1 MLRQR
6 VITALILAGALIAT
20 LLFAPYPVQAMLF
33 ALVAAAGAWEW
44 AALVGSKG
52 VLSRVFYAAIILL
65 LCGALWVSLSLNGA
79 DAALHARPWLAIA
92 ALLWSAMLVGL
103 KYYSAGRGIWGHAW
117 VRALMGWLMLTAT
130 WLAVTVCLT
139 LINGPFV
146 VFLLILTVASADIGA
161 YFAGRHFGQHALAA
175 EISPAKTWEG
185 FWGGMLCVALLAT
198 LIWQNLP
205 LSQLHLGWGSL
216 MVLGLATAGASVVG
230 DLTVSLL
237 KREVGLKDSGS
248 LLPGHGGLMDRLDSI
263 CGAAPVF
270 ALGLL
275 LIGY

>member
-6 VITALILAGALIAT
+6 VITALILAVALIAA
-20 LLFAPYPVQAMLF
+20 LLFAPYPAQAMLF
-33 ALVAAAGAWEW
+33 AAVAAAGGWEW
-44 AALVGSKG
+44 AALVGAQRA
-52 VLSRVFYAAIILL
+52 LSRALYAAVIPLF
-65 LCGALWVSLSLNGA
+65 CAALWMGLALDGPE
-79 DAALHARPWLAIA
+79 AALHARPWLAAA

-103 KYYSAGRGIWGHAW
+103 KYYSAGRGVWGYLW
-117 VRALMGWLMLTAT
+117 VRAVMGWLMLTAT

-146 VFLLILTVASADIGA
+146 VFLLILTVAAADIGA
-161 YFAGRHFGQHALAA
+161 YFAGRCFGQHALAA

-185 FWGGMLCVALLAT
+185 LWGGMLCVVLLAT

>member
-20 LLFAPYPVQAMLF
+20 LLFAPYLVQAMLF

-52 VLSRVFYAAIILL
+52 VVSRVFYAAIILL
-65 LCGALWVSLSLNGA
+65 LCSALWVGLSLNGA
-79 DAALHARPWLAIA
+79 DAALHARPWLAVA
-92 ALLWSAMLVGL
+92 ALSWSAMLVGL
-103 KYYSAGRGIWGHAW
+103 KYYSAGRGVWGYVW
-117 VRALMGWLMLTAT
+117 VLAVMGWLLLTAT

-146 VFLLILTVASADIGA
+146 VFLLILTVAAADIGA
-161 YFAGRHFGQHALAA
+161 YFAGRRFGQHALAV

-270 ALGLL
+270 TLGLL

>member
-20 LLFAPYPVQAMLF
+20 LLFAPYPLQAILF
-33 ALVAAAGAWEW
+33 ALVAAAGGWEW
-44 AALVGSKG
+44 AALVGAQG
-52 VLSRVFYAAIILL
+52 TFSRVAYAAVIPIL
-65 LCGALWVSLSLNGA
+65 CFALWMSLALDSPE
-79 DAALHARPWLAIA
+79 AALFARPWLAA
-92 ALLWSAMLVGL
+92 ATLLWSAMLLGL
-103 KYYSAGRGIWGHAW
+103 KYYSAGRGVWGHAW
-117 VRALMGWLMLTAT
+117 VRAVMGWAMLTAT

-146 VFLLILTVASADIGA
+146 VFLLILTVAAADIGA
-161 YFAGRHFGQHALAA
+161 YFAGRRFGQHALAA

-185 FWGGMLCVALLAT
+185 FWGGMLCVALLAA

-205 LSQLHLGWGSL
+205 LSQLHLGLGSL
-216 MVLGLATAGASVVG
+216 MALGLATAGASVVG

-248 LLPGHGGLMDRLDSI
+248 LLPGHGGLLDRLDSI
-263 CGAAPVF
+263 CGAAPIF

>member
-1 MLRQR
+1 M
-6 VITALILAGALIAT
+6 
-20 LLFAPYPVQAMLF
+20 
-33 ALVAAAGAWEW
+33 
-44 AALVGSKG
+44 
-52 VLSRVFYAAIILL
+52 
-65 LCGALWVSLSLNGA
+65 
-79 DAALHARPWLAIA
+79 HARPWLAAA

-103 KYYSAGRGIWGHAW
+103 KYYSAGRGVWGHAW
-117 VRALMGWLMLTAT
+117 VRAVMGWLMLTAT

-146 VFLLILTVASADIGA
+146 VFLLILTVAAADIGA
-161 YFAGRHFGQHALAA
+161 YFTGRRFGQHALAA

-205 LSQLHLGWGSL
+205 LSQLHLGLGSL
-216 MVLGLATAGASVVG
+216 MALGLATAGASVVG

-248 LLPGHGGLMDRLDSI
+248 LLPGHGGLMDRLDSV

>member
-6 VITALILAGALIAT
+6 VITALILVGPLIAI
-20 LLFAPYPVQAMLF
+20 LLFAPFPMQAMLF
-33 ALVAAAGAWEW
+33 ALVAAAGGWEW
-44 AALVGSKG
+44 AALVDAQRAI
-52 VLSRVFYAAIILL
+52 SRTLYAAIIPL
-65 LCGALWVSLSLNGA
+65 LCIALWMGLALDGPE
-79 DAALHARPWLAIA
+79 AAQNARPLLAA
-92 ALLWSAMLVGL
+92 TALLWSAMLVGL
-103 KYYSAGRGIWGHAW
+103 KYYAAGRGAW
-117 VRALMGWLMLTAT
+117 RYAWLRAVMGWLMLAAT
-130 WLAVTVCLT
+130 WLAVIVCLS
-139 LINGPFV
+139 LINGSFI
-146 VFLLILTVASADIGA
+146 VFLLILTVAAADIGA
-161 YFAGRHFGQHALAA
+161 YFAGRRFGQHALAA

-216 MVLGLATAGASVVG
+216 MALGLATAGASVVG

-237 KREVGLKDSGS
+237 KREVGVKDSGS
-248 LLPGHGGLMDRLDSI
+248 LLPGHGGIMDRLDSI

>member
-6 VITALILAGALIAT
+6 VITALILAGALIVT
-20 LLFAPYPVQAMLF
+20 LLFAPFPVQAILF
-33 ALVAAAGAWEW
+33 ALVATAGAWEW
-44 AALVGSKG
+44 AALVGAQAALFRA
-52 VLSRVFYAAIILL
+52 VYAAIIPL
-65 LCGALWVSLSLNGA
+65 LCSALWMGLALDGPE
-79 DAALHARPWLAIA
+79 AAQHARPWLAA
-92 ALLWSAMLVGL
+92 TALLWSAMLVGL
-103 KYYSAGRGIWGHAW
+103 KYYSAGRGVWGHAW
-117 VRALMGWLMLTAT
+117 VRAVMGWLMLAAT
-130 WLAVTVCLT
+130 WLAVIVCLT

-146 VFLLILTVASADIGA
+146 VFLLILTVAAADIGA
-161 YFAGRHFGQHALAA
+161 YFAGRRFGQHALAA

-198 LIWQNLP
+198 LIWRNLP

>member
-20 LLFAPYPVQAMLF
+20 LLFAPYPAQAMLF
-33 ALVAAAGAWEW
+33 ALVAAAGGWEW
-44 AALVGSKG
+44 AALVGAQARFPECFMLPS
-52 VLSRVFYAAIILL
+52 SCYSAAR
-65 LCGALWVSLSLNGA
+65 CGWACRLMAPTRHCMPGPGWPL
-79 DAALHARPWLAIA
+79 A

-103 KYYSAGRGIWGHAW
+103 KYYSAGRGVWGYVW
-117 VRALMGWLMLTAT
+117 VRAVMGWLMLTAT

-146 VFLLILTVASADIGA
+146 VFLLILTVAAADIGA
-161 YFAGRHFGQHALAA
+161 YFAGRRFGQHALAA

>member
-20 LLFAPYPVQAMLF
+20 LLFAPFPVQAMLF
-33 ALVAAAGAWEW
+33 ALVAAAGGWEW
-44 AALVGSKG
+44 AALVGAQRA
-52 VLSRVFYAAIILL
+52 LSRALFAAVIPLF
-65 LCGALWVSLSLNGA
+65 CAALWMGLALDGPE
-79 DAALHARPWLAIA
+79 AALHARSWLAAA

-103 KYYSAGRGIWGHAW
+103 KYYSAGRGVWGYVW
-117 VRALMGWLMLTAT
+117 VRAVMGWLLLTAT

-146 VFLLILTVASADIGA
+146 VFLLILTVAAADIGA
-161 YFAGRHFGQHALAA
+161 YFAGRRFGQHALAV

-185 FWGGMLCVALLAT
+185 FWGGMLCVALLVT

>member
-52 VLSRVFYAAIILL
+52 VLSRVFYAAVIPL
-65 LCGALWVSLSLNGA
+65 LCGALWMGLALDGPE
-79 DAALHARPWLAIA
+79 AALHARPWLAAA

-103 KYYSAGRGIWGHAW
+103 KYYSAGRGVWGYVW
-117 VRALMGWLMLTAT
+117 VRAVMGWLLLTAT

-146 VFLLILTVASADIGA
+146 VFLLILTVAAADIGA
-161 YFAGRHFGQHALAA
+161 YFAGRRFGQHALAV

>member
-6 VITALILAGALIAT
+6 VITALILAGALIAA
-20 LLFAPYPVQAMLF
+20 LLFAPYPGQAVLF
-33 ALVAAAGAWEW
+33 ALVAAAGGWEW
-44 AALVGSKG
+44 AALVGAKE

-65 LCGALWVSLSLNGA
+65 LCGALWVGLSLNGP
-79 DAALHARPWLAIA
+79 DAALYARPWLAVA

-161 YFAGRHFGQHALAA
+161 YFAGRRFGQHALAA

-185 FWGGMLCVALLAT
+185 FWGGMLCIALLAT

>member
-6 VITALILAGALIAT
+6 VITALFLAGALIVT
-20 LLFAPYPVQAMLF
+20 LLFAPFPVQAILF
-33 ALVAAAGAWEW
+33 ALVATAGAWEW
-44 AALVGSKG
+44 AALVGSQG
-52 VLSRVFYAAIILL
+52 TLFRASYAAIIPL
-65 LCGALWVSLSLNGA
+65 LCGALWMGLALDGPE
-79 DAALHARPWLAIA
+79 AAQHARPWLAA
-92 ALLWSAMLVGL
+92 TALLWSAMVVGL
-103 KYYSAGRGIWGHAW
+103 KYYSAGRGVWGHGW
-117 VRALMGWLMLTAT
+117 VRALMGWLMLAAT

-139 LINGPFV
+139 LINGPFI
-146 VFLLILTVASADIGA
+146 VFLLILAVASADIGA
-161 YFAGRHFGQHALAA
+161 YFAGQRFGQHALAA
-175 EISPAKTWEG
+175 RISPAKTWEG

-216 MVLGLATAGASVVG
+216 TVLGLATAGASVVG

-270 ALGLL
+270 TFGLL

>member
-20 LLFAPYPVQAMLF
+20 LLFAPYPLQAILF
-33 ALVAAAGAWEW
+33 ALVAAAGGWEW
-44 AALVGSKG
+44 AALVGAQSA
-52 VLSRVFYAAIILL
+52 LSRAIYAAVIPL
-65 LCGALWVSLSLNGA
+65 LCGALWMGLALDGPE
-79 DAALHARPWLAIA
+79 AALHARPWLAA
-92 ALLWSAMLVGL
+92 TVLLWSAMLVGL
-103 KYYSAGRGIWGHAW
+103 KYYSAGRGVWGHAW
-117 VRALMGWLMLTAT
+117 VRAVMGWLMLTAT
-130 WLAVTVCLT
+130 WLAVTICLT
-139 LINGPFV
+139 LINGPFI

-161 YFAGRHFGQHALAA
+161 YFAGRRFGQHALAA

>member
-6 VITALILAGALIAT
+6 VITALILAGALVAT

-33 ALVAAAGAWEW
+33 ALVAAAGGSEW
-44 AALVGSKG
+44 AVLVGAQRA
-52 VLSRVFYAAIILL
+52 LSRALYAGITLL
-65 LCGALWVSLSLNGA
+65 LCGALWMGLVLDGPE
-79 DAALHARPWLAIA
+79 AALHARPWLAA
-92 ALLWSAMLVGL
+92 TVLSWSAMLVGL
-103 KYYSAGRGIWGHAW
+103 KYYSAGHGVWGHAW
-117 VRALMGWLMLTAT
+117 VRAVMGWLMLTAT

-146 VFLLILTVASADIGA
+146 VFLLILTVAAADIGA
-161 YFAGRHFGQHALAA
+161 YFAGRRFGQHALAA

-185 FWGGMLCVALLAT
+185 FWGGMLCVALLVT

>member
-6 VITALILAGALIAT
+6 VITALILAVALIAA
-20 LLFAPYPVQAMLF
+20 LLFAPYPAQAMLF
-33 ALVAAAGAWEW
+33 AAVAAAGGWEW
-44 AALVGSKG
+44 AALVGAQ
-52 VLSRVFYAAIILL
+52 VAFSRTAYAAVIPL
-65 LCGALWVSLSLNGA
+65 LCGALWMGLALDGPE
-79 DAALHARPWLAIA
+79 AALHARPWLAAA

-103 KYYSAGRGIWGHAW
+103 KYYSAGRGVWGYLW
-117 VRALMGWLMLTAT
+117 VRAVMGWLMLTAT

-146 VFLLILTVASADIGA
+146 VFLLILTVAAADIGA
-161 YFAGRHFGQHALAA
+161 YFAGLRFGQHALAA

>member
-6 VITALILAGALIAT
+6 VITALVLAGALIAT
-20 LLFAPYPVQAMLF
+20 LVFAPYPAQAMLF
-33 ALVAAAGAWEW
+33 SLVAAAGAWEW

-52 VLSRVFYAAIILL
+52 VLSRVLYAAIILL
-65 LCGALWVSLSLNGA
+65 LCGALWVGLSLNGA

-103 KYYSAGRGIWGHAW
+103 KYYSAGRGVWGHAW

-130 WLAVTVCLT
+130 WLAVAVCLT
-139 LINGPFV
+139 LINGPFI
-146 VFLLILTVASADIGA
+146 VFLLILTVAAADIGA
-161 YFAGRHFGQHALAA
+161 YFTGRRFGQHALAA

-185 FWGGMLCVALLAT
+185 FWGGMLCVGLLAT

-216 MVLGLATAGASVVG
+216 MALGLATAGASVVG
-230 DLTVSLL
+230 DLTVSLF

-248 LLPGHGGLMDRLDSI
+248 LLPGHGGLLDRLDSI

>member
-6 VITALILAGALIAT
+6 VITALILAGALIVT
-20 LLFAPYPVQAMLF
+20 LLFASFPVQAILF
-33 ALVAAAGAWEW
+33 ALVATAGAWEW
-44 AALVGSKG
+44 AALVGAQG
-52 VLSRVFYAAIILL
+52 VLFRAVYAAIIPL
-65 LCGALWVSLSLNGA
+65 LCGALWMGLALDGPE
-79 DAALHARPWLAIA
+79 AAQHARPWLAA
-92 ALLWSAMLVGL
+92 TALLWSAMLVGL
-103 KYYSAGRGIWGHAW
+103 KYYSAGRGVWGNAW
-117 VRALMGWLMLTAT
+117 VRAVMGWLMLAAT

-139 LINGPFV
+139 LINGPFI
-146 VFLLILTVASADIGA
+146 VFLLILAVASADIGA
-161 YFAGRHFGQHALAA
+161 YFAGRRFGQHALAA
-175 EISPAKTWEG
+175 QISPAKTWEG
-185 FWGGMLCVALLAT
+185 FWGGILCVALLAT

-216 MVLGLATAGASVVG
+216 IVLGLATAGASVVG

-270 ALGLL
+270 TFGLL

>member
-6 VITALILAGALIAT
+6 VITALILAVALIAA
-20 LLFAPYPVQAMLF
+20 LLFAPYPAQAMLF
-33 ALVAAAGAWEW
+33 AAVAAAGGWEW
-44 AALVGSKG
+44 AALVGAQ
-52 VLSRVFYAAIILL
+52 VAFSRTAYAAVIPL
-65 LCGALWVSLSLNGA
+65 LCGALWMGLALDGPE
-79 DAALHARPWLAIA
+79 AAMNARPWLAAA

-103 KYYSAGRGIWGHAW
+103 KYYSAGRGVWGYLW
-117 VRALMGWLMLTAT
+117 VRAVMGWLILTAT
-130 WLAVTVCLT
+130 WFAVTVCLT

-146 VFLLILTVASADIGA
+146 VFLLILTVAAADIGA
-161 YFAGRHFGQHALAA
+161 YFAGRRFGQHALAA

>member
-6 VITALILAGALIAT
+6 VITALILAVALIAA
-20 LLFAPYPVQAMLF
+20 LLFAPYPAQAMLF
-33 ALVAAAGAWEW
+33 AAVAAAGGWEW
-44 AALVGSKG
+44 AALVGAQ
-52 VLSRVFYAAIILL
+52 VAFSRTAYAAVIPL
-65 LCGALWVSLSLNGA
+65 LCGALWMGLALDGPE
-79 DAALHARPWLAIA
+79 AALHARPWLAAA

-103 KYYSAGRGIWGHAW
+103 KYYSAGRGVWGYLW
-117 VRALMGWLMLTAT
+117 VRAVMGWLMLAAT

-146 VFLLILTVASADIGA
+146 VFLLILTVAAADIGA
-161 YFAGRHFGQHALAA
+161 YFAGRRFGQHALAV

>member
-6 VITALILAGALIAT
+6 VITALILAGTLIAT
-20 LLFAPYPVQAMLF
+20 LLLAPYPVQAMLF
-33 ALVAAAGAWEW
+33 ALVAAAGGWEW
-44 AALVGSKG
+44 AALIGAQRA
-52 VLSRVFYAAIILL
+52 LSRTFYAAIIPL
-65 LCGALWVSLSLNGA
+65 LCIALWTGLALDGPE
-79 DAALHARPWLAIA
+79 AALHARPWLAA
-92 ALLWSAMLVGL
+92 AAFLWSAMLVGL
-103 KYYSAGRGIWGHAW
+103 KYYAAGRGAWRHAW
-117 VRALMGWLMLTAT
+117 LRAVMGWLMLTAT
-130 WLAVTVCLT
+130 WLAVIVCLT

-146 VFLLILTVASADIGA
+146 VFLLILTVAAADIGA
-161 YFAGRHFGQHALAA
+161 YFAGRRFGQHALAA

-198 LIWQNLP
+198 LIWRNLP

-248 LLPGHGGLMDRLDSI
+248 LLPGHGGLMDRLDSV